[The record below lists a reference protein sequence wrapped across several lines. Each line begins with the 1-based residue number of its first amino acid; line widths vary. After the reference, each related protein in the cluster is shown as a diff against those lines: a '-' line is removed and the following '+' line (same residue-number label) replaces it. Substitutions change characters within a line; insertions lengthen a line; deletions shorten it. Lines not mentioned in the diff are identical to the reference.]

1 MLKKTWYHSSTSQ
14 KDSSYAIIARL
25 RLRPSLLSNVKMRWC
40 VNKMD
45 SVEIKST
52 HLGENA
58 KHFTGAKAQP
68 LIPVSPNDTM

>member
-1 MLKKTWYHSSTSQ
+1 MFKKTWYHSSTLQ
-14 KDSSYAIIARL
+14 KDSSYAIIRNY
-25 RLRPSLLSNVKMRWC
+25 SKTNVKMRWC

-68 LIPVSPNDTM
+68 LIPVSPNDTI

>member
-1 MLKKTWYHSSTSQ
+1 
-14 KDSSYAIIARL
+14 
-25 RLRPSLLSNVKMRWC
+25 MRWC

-68 LIPVSPNDTM
+68 LIPVSPNDTI